1 VAERLAIAPDWH
13 HRETDILGEAMIVRA
28 WRGYG
33 AVADAQAYPKH
44 LLQSVRPKLEQM
56 AGFRGV
62 YLLRRRDREE
72 MEFLVLTLWD
82 SMDAV
87 HAFAGEQP
95 EQAVVEPEARAA
107 LLRFDNTVQHYEVLA
122 APNIAG

>member
-1 VAERLAIAPDWH
+1 MV
-13 HRETDILGEAMIVRA
+13 VRA

-44 LLQSVRPKLEQM
+44 LLQAVRPKLEQL
-56 AGFRGV
+56 AGFRGL
-62 YLLRRRDREE
+62 YLLARRELEE
-72 MEFLVLTLWD
+72 IEFLVLTLWD
-82 SMDAV
+82 SMDAI

-107 LLRFDNTVQHYEVLA
+107 LIRFDTTVVHYEVLA
-122 APNIAG
+122 GPDVPSGNR

>member
-1 VAERLAIAPDWH
+1 MV
-13 HRETDILGEAMIVRA
+13 VRA

-44 LLQSVRPKLEQM
+44 LLQSVRPKLERL
-56 AGFRGV
+56 AGFRGL
-62 YLLRRRDREE
+62 YLLRRRDPEE
-72 MEFLVLTLWD
+72 IEFLVLTLWD

-95 EQAVVEPEARAA
+95 ELAVVEPEARAA
-107 LLRFDNTVQHYEVLA
+107 LVRFDRTVQHYEVVA
-122 APNIAG
+122 APDVAS